1 FLMIS
6 RSQRSTPFPT
16 RRSSDLE
23 PEEREIGMVFQDLAL
38 WPHMT
43 VTENIAFG
51 LRAKG
56 FPHEQR
62 TRRVSEMV
70 DLVRLGDYLDAKPA
84 ELSGGQQQRVALA
97 RALALAPRVL
107 LMDEP
112 LSTLDDELNMQLR
125 EEILRLHRNFGFT
138 LLYVTHSREEANQMG
153 TRIVYIS
160 QGRVDQP
167 HTD

>member
-84 ELSGGQQQRVALA
+84 RSEEHTSELQSLTNLVCR
-97 RALALAPRVL
+97 L
-107 LMDEP
+107 L
-112 LSTLDDELNMQLR
+112 L
-125 EEILRLHRNFGFT
+125 
-138 LLYVTHSREEANQMG
+138 
-153 TRIVYIS
+153 
-160 QGRVDQP
+160 
-167 HTD
+167 